1 MMIENQ
7 SFESNAIAEF
17 TERFINQTNRSI
29 FLTGKAG
36 TGKTTLLKKIVS
48 STYKQTVIVAP
59 TGIAALNAG
68 GVTIHSFFQLPFGGF
83 IPDFKVSAQFTQHV
97 KLETK
102 STLMRNFR
110 MNATRK
116 SIMRSVELLIIDEV
130 SMLRADVLDAI
141 DWTLRNV
148 RKVNKPFGGVQMLFI
163 GDLLQL
169 PPVIKPQ
176 EWSFLKDYYHGIYF
190 FNALSIHEAP
200 PLYIELEKVYRQDD
214 EKFLDVLNNLRNNNI
229 TKVDVDLL
237 NQYVQIDFDATQH
250 ENYITLTTHN
260 NDADRINKEALS
272 RLKSKS
278 RKYNSEV
285 TGTFPEHLYP
295 IDEVMELKI
304 GAQVMF
310 IKNDIS
316 PDKAFF
322 NGKMGN
328 IVGIEDDEVFV
339 RFPNENKTITVE
351 KYEWNNIQYTLDQTT
366 SEVEEKVLG
375 TFVHYPLKLAWAITV
390 HKSQGLTFEKAVIDI
405 SKVFVPG
412 QAYVALSRLRSLE
425 GMVLLKPI
433 QLNGLNNDVNVV
445 EYSKTK
451 VSKELLTNQLDD
463 STFKFLWDELMKT
476 YDWLDMVNA
485 WQTHESTYKNQVS
498 KTHKGKNRTWVKH
511 QSQLL
516 SGTSTPSKSFR
527 NELTRLFTTKPVD
540 LEQISKRVEAA
551 YKYFFKILDGV
562 LYSNLKKMA
571 ELQQQ
576 KNTKQYNEELE
587 DLDLL
592 LTDVIIKLKK
602 TGLLVRC
609 VRDGKFIEKSTIW
622 SPEIKNYK
630 TSKIEL
636 VKNEIRSTNSTFDF
650 DTDFIQLKTKSKKR
664 KTASKSKLST
674 FDKTLEMIKAGKSI
688 KEVSSERQ
696 LSTGTISTHCVRLI
710 KAEKI
715 ELKHVMEGKTISALF
730 DLFEDYEG
738 GSLTPIKEMVGAKFT
753 WDEIKLYQASLLI

>member
-1 MMIENQ
+1 
-7 SFESNAIAEF
+7 
-17 TERFINQTNRSI
+17 
-29 FLTGKAG
+29 
-36 TGKTTLLKKIVS
+36 
-48 STYKQTVIVAP
+48 
-59 TGIAALNAG
+59 
-68 GVTIHSFFQLPFGGF
+68 
-83 IPDFKVSAQFTQHV
+83 KVSAQFTQHV

-328 IVGIEDDEVFV
+328 IVGIEDDEVCV

-485 WQTHESTYKNQVS
+485 WQTHESTYKDQVS